1 MKKMKLFLAMA
12 LAAAVMMAGC
22 GSDDSDSKATTSGAA
37 AEERANAD
45 TKAAEDSADGA
56 GPIEL
61 NFAWCVNNVDTAQQM
76 YIDYAEA
83 YVEYLNSTRSD
94 IRVSLDIMDGQSS
107 VDKQIGD
114 IETAVAMKA
123 DAIIL
128 DCVDAAG
135 ITPAA
140 KDAMDAGIPILDWRD
155 MGDVCTVTVDLDLDK
170 SIGEIAVDWYSKYL
184 EENPDVV
191 LNVGMIYGAASHPN
205 CFPRFEALKTLE
217 ETYPEQFHVVVWQY
231 GDWSTDTAIKM
242 TEDWLQTYPE
252 LNCIIGANEET
263 AMGAVQALKGANVMD
278 KFMVTTFN
286 GQSGLD
292 LVRSG
297 EFKMD
302 VGCNKALGIPLLI
315 DDSINMCLDGLTG
328 HFNYSDITLL
338 CVTDENV
345 DYFEDWVNNAGDYS
359 KGFEHTTLKESYQ

>member
-1 MKKMKLFLAMA
+1 MKIAKLLTAALIMAM
-12 LAAAVMMAGC
+12 LGGC
-22 GSDDSDSKATTSGAA
+22 ASNGSGSETTIESTDAKA
-37 AEERANAD
+37 AEENAD
-45 TKAAEDSADGA
+45 SSEAIK
-56 GPIEL
+56 L
-61 NFAWCVNNVDTAQQM
+61 NFAWCVDNVDTAQQI
-76 YIDYAEA
+76 YIDYAKA
-83 YVEYLNSTRSD
+83 YAEYLNSTRSD
-94 IRVSLDIMDGQSS
+94 IQISLDIMDGQSS

-114 IETAVAMKA
+114 IETAIAMNV

-128 DCVDAAG
+128 SCVDPIG

-140 KDAMDAGIPILDWRD
+140 KDAIEAGIPVLDWRN
-155 MGDVCTVTVDLDLDK
+155 MGDVCTVTIDLDLDK
-170 SIGEIAVDWYSKYL
+170 SLGEIACSWYSDYL
-184 EENPDVV
+184 DENPDVV
-191 LNVGMIYGAASHPN
+191 LNVGMIYGSASHPN

-217 ETYPEQFHVVVWQY
+217 ETYPSRFNVVVWQY

-263 AMGAVQALKGANVMD
+263 AMGSVQALKGAGVMD
-278 KFMVTTFN
+278 NFMVTTFN

-297 EFKMD
+297 EFAMD

-328 HFNYSDITLL
+328 HFNYSDITLK
-338 CVTDENV
+338 CITAENV
-345 DYFEDWVNNAGDYS
+345 DEFEAWVNNAGDYS
-359 KGFEHTTLKESYQ
+359 EGFEYTTLKESYQ